1 MRMIVQ
7 IICMTKNIASI
18 RKEYSL
24 KQLDQKDVRRNPF
37 DQFKV
42 WFDDAI
48 NAEVNE
54 PNAMMLAT
62 SSLEGKPSARMVL
75 LKGFDNEGLTFFTNY
90 SSRKASQLNS
100 NPYAAIVF
108 FWPELERQI
117 RIEGIVKKV
126 TERESDDYFD
136 SRPEGSRIGAW
147 TSPQSQVIPNREF
160 LELLRAEIE
169 KRFKGEKIPR
179 PKQWGGF
186 MIIPSLFE
194 FWQGRPN
201 RLHDRIQYSKT
212 DNNWI
217 IERLAP

>member
-1 MRMIVQ
+1 
-7 IICMTKNIASI
+7 MTKNIASI
-18 RKEYSL
+18 RKEYTL
-24 KQLDQKDVRRNPF
+24 KQLDKKDVKSNPV

-48 NAEVNE
+48 NADINE

-62 SSLEGKPSARMVL
+62 STSDGKPSARMVL
-75 LKGFDNEGLTFFTNY
+75 LKGIDNEGLTFFTNY
-90 SSRKASQLNS
+90 NSRKASQLNG
-100 NPYAAIVF
+100 NPYAAVVF

-117 RIEGIVKKV
+117 RIEGMVEKV
-126 TERESDDYFD
+126 SDKESDDYFN

-147 TSPQSQVIPNREF
+147 TSSQSQVIPCREF
-160 LELLRAEIE
+160 LELLNIEI
-169 KRFKGEKIPR
+169 KRNFKGKNIPR
-179 PKQWGGF
+179 PEHWGGF
-186 MIIPSLFE
+186 RVIPSLFE

>member
-1 MRMIVQ
+1 
-7 IICMTKNIASI
+7 MTKNLASI

-24 KQLDQKDVRRNPF
+24 KQLDEKDVKRDPF
-37 DQFKV
+37 DQFKE
-42 WFDDAI
+42 WFDDAV

-62 SSLEGKPSARMVL
+62 STSDGKPSARMVL
-75 LKGFDNEGLTFFTNY
+75 LKGFDKESLTFFTNFN
-90 SSRKASQLNS
+90 SRKASLLDS
-100 NPYAAIVF
+100 NPYAALVF

-117 RIEGIVKKV
+117 RIEGMVEKV
-126 TERESDDYFD
+126 SEKESNEYFN

-147 TSPQSQVIPNREF
+147 ASPQSQVIPNREF
-160 LELLRAEIE
+160 LELLYTEIE
-169 KRFKGEKIPR
+169 TKFKGKEIPR
-179 PKQWGGF
+179 PERWGGF
-186 MIIPSLFE
+186 RVIPSLFE

-201 RLHDRIQYSKT
+201 RLHDRIQYSKA

>member
-1 MRMIVQ
+1 
-7 IICMTKNIASI
+7 MTKNIASI
-18 RKEYSL
+18 RKEYTL
-24 KQLDQKDVRRNPF
+24 KQLDQKDVKRNPF
-37 DQFKV
+37 DQFKL

-62 SSLEGKPSARMVL
+62 STSDGKPSARMVL
-75 LKGFDNEGLTFFTNY
+75 LKGIDNEGLTFFTNY
-90 SSRKASQLNS
+90 NSRKASQLND
-100 NPYAAIVF
+100 NPYVAVVF

-117 RIEGIVKKV
+117 RIEGMVGKV
-126 TERESDDYFD
+126 SDKESDDYFN

-160 LELLRAEIE
+160 LELLKTEIE

-179 PKQWGGF
+179 PEQWGGF
-186 MIIPSLFE
+186 RVIPSLFE